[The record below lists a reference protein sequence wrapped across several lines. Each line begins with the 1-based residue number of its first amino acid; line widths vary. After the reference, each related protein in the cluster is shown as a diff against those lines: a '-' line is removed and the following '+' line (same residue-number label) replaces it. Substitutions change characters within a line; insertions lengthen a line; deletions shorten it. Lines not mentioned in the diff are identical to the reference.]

1 MTRNSIATQ
10 KKTYIAYALLIMTT
24 MFWAGNIVVGKG
36 LRDEISPLS
45 LAFLRWASA
54 SLIVLP
60 LSLSSL
66 RKDWR
71 DIVNGWRILLL
82 LSLLGISLFNTI
94 LYFSAHSTAATNI
107 ALIQTTMPVFV
118 VMLSYV
124 LFAQAI
130 TRGMLVGVILAVSGA
145 AFVILKG
152 QLLTLRLL
160 HFAVGDLSMVFA
172 AFIYALYSV
181 LLPKAPRLHPL
192 SFLAVTFVLGT
203 LILLPFFVW
212 ERTLLPPIVF
222 SPKLNLLIVYVAVFP
237 SILAYLFW
245 NHGVAVIGSNTTGLF
260 ACFIPVFTPVIA
272 SLFLHETLH
281 AYHAVGLVMIILGVV
296 LVHTAKSH
304 RRNRAEATAE
314 EKTKPRV

>member
-1 MTRNSIATQ
+1 MSRPANSGL
-10 KKTYIAYALLIMTT
+10 KNSYNAYALLILTT

-36 LRDEISPLS
+36 LRDAITPLS
-45 LAFLRWASA
+45 LAFLRWALA
-54 SLIVLP
+54 SMIVLP
-60 LSLSSL
+60 LSLASL

-71 DIVNGWRILLL
+71 AIVNGWRILLL
-82 LSLLGISLFNTI
+82 LSVLGISLFNTI

-118 VMLSYV
+118 VFLSFV

-130 TRGMLVGVILAVSGA
+130 TPGMLVGVILAVCGA

-152 QLLTLRLL
+152 QLLTLQQL

-203 LILLPFFVW
+203 LILLPFFIW
-212 ERTLLPPIVF
+212 ERVVLPPIVF
-222 SPKLNLLIVYVAVFP
+222 TPKLDILIVYIAVFP
-237 SILAYLFW
+237 SLLAYLFW

-272 SLFLHETLH
+272 SWFLHEPLH
-281 AYHAVGLVMIILGVV
+281 FYHAVGLVMIIIGVF
-296 LVHTAKSH
+296 LVHTAKI
-304 RRNRAEATAE
+304 RRYQVADTVTENGRG
-314 EKTKPRV
+314 RQQ